1 MFDGFFEN
9 NSPIKSE
16 QADKERVDK
25 IKAAV
30 LSSIREEP
38 AETDLNVCGESE
50 VTPMKKRN
58 IARSFIIAAAAAS
71 LGTMSLVSA
80 NAISDSALTG
90 NISDTSSTFDERLTD
105 GFSSPW
111 RDFRHD
117 EALKDGS
124 SEEFC
129 DIIAID
135 ENGEEHLIA
144 SDNVVFGVI
153 ADGGFYGYYDIPDDE
168 TAEKFIVRD
177 YNEEITPEEI
187 MNGDISHA
195 FFSIEDIR
203 TATAIFAGE
212 GEWNNTDETLLPDL
226 GDNI

>member
-9 NSPIKSE
+9 NPPIKSE
-16 QADKERVDK
+16 QADKERVDN

-30 LSSIREEP
+30 LTSICENS

-50 VTPMKKRN
+50 ATPMKKRS

-80 NAISDSALTG
+80 NAISDGALTG
-90 NISDTSSTFDERLTD
+90 NISDTSSTFDETLTD

-124 SEEFC
+124 EEFY

-153 ADGGFYGYYDIPDDE
+153 ADGGFYGYYEIPDDE

-177 YNEEITPEEI
+177 YNEEITPEDI
-187 MNGDISHA
+187 MNGEVSSA

-203 TATAIFAGE
+203 AAAAIFARE
-212 GEWNNTDETLLPDL
+212 GEWNASP
-226 GDNI
+226 I